1 MKPVTSQEISSEK
14 TNNTA
19 EHKEDTMKQ
28 SVQPHQPGDKENLT
42 TPKTLPKID
51 SSKIASEILES
62 LLLMPEARR
71 ILNEM
76 SASRMPSNG
85 PK

>member
-1 MKPVTSQEISSEK
+1 MKPVTSQEISSGK

-19 EHKEDTMKQ
+19 EHKKDTLKQ
-28 SVQPHQPGDKENLT
+28 SVKLHQPGDKENLT
-42 TPKTLPKID
+42 TLPKID

-62 LLLMPEARR
+62 LLMMPEARR